1 MHSLS
6 SKRCRTTLLA
16 AAVLLTAAPLLPAGE
31 QPRKFLEGLR
41 DRQYYDVA
49 LDYLELARQNPAID
63 KQFKEV
69 IDYEAGV
76 TLWEAAGINRS
87 LPQREKQ
94 LGEAKERFDKFLSGH
109 GDHPL
114 APAARRYLARV
125 LVGRGRVKVEMAAQP
140 TRRDAERATLTSEA
154 RELYKEA
161 AKQLAAL
168 EQAAIQ
174 TLKKFP
180 TKLDDMTEAQKEA
193 VEQARGELLETR
205 LDLARIP
212 LLLADT
218 YPPGSAERNEQIQ
231 QAAKQYK
238 SLYEKYG
245 GRMAGLVAKV
255 QEARCYK
262 ELGEHKKALEALE
275 EILLL
280 PDDGELRD
288 LKNDAIVVQMETALL
303 PKLNNYDLALET
315 FQKWSSTARPVDENS
330 REGLAIKYLAA
341 EAYLGKAKSLAE
353 GDRERNRLLVA
364 AKKLLEYVGRFP
376 GEHQSKAKSLLASK
390 DFVGEQAEVGEPTNF
405 QEANQ
410 RARDALEE
418 MARIDSDLRDEQD
431 AAKKKEL
438 EKQLIKARQDALR
451 YYQLALQWRPEDLKS
466 DELNDLRYFLAYL
479 YWTEERYHEACVVAE
494 FIARRYPQHAKARS
508 AARLAL
514 SGYGRLFN
522 AAMAAAND
530 ADLNAALNN
539 PDTPKEEAD
548 RLSAEK
554 EHWTAQRQF
563 ASDRMVSI
571 ADYMA
576 NRWSGEP
583 DADEG
588 WMTLLRVAVINR
600 DVEQTLAY
608 LAKIPV
614 DSARRGEAELLAGQ
628 ALWRSYLEVMRE
640 PEEQRPAEAER
651 QKMVTEAHK
660 ILQEGLNRMRK
671 AVEAGA
677 PVTYTVASAALSLA
691 QIDVAEGRAAEA
703 VKLLE
708 DPKLGP
714 LTLVHNKDPLAT
726 QNPNFT
732 VETYKTALQC
742 YVGVRNLDRAEQI
755 VEELEAAI
763 AELGDSEAGR
773 RLTTIYI
780 QLGRDLQEQL
790 ERLRSEKREE
800 QIEQVSKGFE
810 LFLTKIS
817 QRDKGNTFSSL
828 LWVAET
834 FSSLAAGFDTGGTT
848 LTPEARNYY
857 DKAADTYRRILH
869 NIDKPEFKAPANAT
883 DAIKIRLAR
892 TLRRLGQYKEAL
904 SLLYSVLKDRPNMV
918 EAQFEAAY
926 TYQAWG
932 EQRPAY
938 YGIAISGSQ
947 QYKEIWGWS
956 TLSRKLIRSTDREE
970 HANRFHEARYNLN
983 LCLYLWALKETEAAA
998 RDKKLN
1004 QTKADIQA
1012 IARLFP
1018 QMGGREWYNK
1028 YNDLYK
1034 KIQKALGERV
1044 TGLPLP
1050 AKEKPA
1056 AEKVTA
1062 AGQ

>member
-1 MHSLS
+1 MHNPTF
-6 SKRCRTTLLA
+6 KRYSFTLLA
-16 AAVLLTAAPLLPAGE
+16 AAVLSMAASAVCGGE
-31 QPRKFLEGLR
+31 QPRKFLAALR
-41 DRQYYDVA
+41 DQQYYDVA
-49 LDYLELARQNPAID
+49 LDYLELARNNPSID
-63 KQFKEV
+63 KEFKEV

-76 TLWEAAGINRS
+76 TLWEAAGVNRS
-87 LPQREKQ
+87 LPGREKQ
-94 LGEAKERFDKFLSGH
+94 LGEAKERFDKFLSGR

-140 TRRDAERATLTSEA
+140 TRREAEKATLLSEA
-154 RELYKEA
+154 RELYQQA
-161 AKQLAAL
+161 AKQFAAL

-180 TKLDDMTEAQKEA
+180 PKLDDMTEAQKEA

-218 YPPGSAERNEQIQ
+218 YPPGSAERKQHIT
-231 QAAKQYK
+231 QAAKHYK
-238 SLYEKYG
+238 ELYDKYS
-245 GRMAGLVAKV
+245 GRLAGLVARV

-262 ELGEHKKALEALE
+262 ELGEDKKALEALE

-288 LKNDAIVVQMETALL
+288 LKNEAVVVQMEVALL
-303 PKLNNYDLALET
+303 PKLNNYDMAVET
-315 FQKWSSTARPVDENS
+315 YQKWASTARPIDENS
-330 REGLAIKYLAA
+330 REGMAIKFLAA
-341 EAYLGKAKSLAE
+341 KAYLGKAKSGA
-353 GDRERNRLLVA
+353 GTDRERAKLLVSA
-364 AKKLLEYVGRFP
+364 RKLLENVARVP
-376 GEHQSKAKSLLASK
+376 GEHQSEAKSLLSSK
-390 DFVGEQAEVGEPTNF
+390 EFVGEQAELGEPTNF
-405 QEANQ
+405 AEANQ
-410 RARDALEE
+410 RAREALEE
-418 MARIDSDLRDEQD
+418 MARLDSDLRDEQD

-438 EKQLIKARQDALR
+438 EQQLVKARKDALR
-451 YYQLALQWRPEDLKS
+451 YYQLALQWRPDDLKI
-466 DELNDLRYFLAYL
+466 DDLNDLRYFLAYL
-479 YWTEERYHEACVVAE
+479 YWAEERYHEACVVAE
-494 FIARRYPQHAKARS
+494 FIAKRYPQHSKARS

-530 ADLNAALNN
+530 PDLNAALQN
-539 PDTPKEEAD
+539 PDTPKD
-548 RLSAEK
+548 RVAQLEAEK
-554 EHWTAQRQF
+554 QHWTQERQF
-563 ASDRMVSI
+563 ASDRMVAI
-571 ADYMA
+571 ADYIA

-608 LAKIPV
+608 LAKIPL
-614 DSARRGEAELLAGQ
+614 DSGRRGEAELLAGQ
-628 ALWRSYLEVMRE
+628 ALWRNYLEVMRE
-640 PEEQRPAEAER
+640 PEEQRPPESERKKMVAEAR
-651 QKMVTEAHK
+651 KV
-660 ILQEGLNRMRK
+660 LDEGLARMRK

-691 QIDVAEGRAAEA
+691 QIEVAEGRAEQA
-703 VKLLE
+703 VKLLQ

-714 LTLVHNKDPLAT
+714 LTLVHNKDPLST

-732 VETYKTALQC
+732 VETYKAALQS
-742 YVGVRNLDRAEQI
+742 YVGVRDLDRAEQI

-763 AELGDSEAGR
+763 AESGDSEAGR

-790 ERLRSEKREE
+790 ERLRSEKRNE

-834 FSSLAAGFDTGGTT
+834 FNSLGQGFDTGGAT
-848 LTPEARNYY
+848 LTAEARNYY
-857 DKAADTYRRILH
+857 EKAADTYRRILL
-869 NIDKPEFKAPANAT
+869 NIDKPEFKAPANST
-883 DAIKIRLAR
+883 DAIKVRLAR
-892 TLRRLGQYKEAL
+892 TLRKLGQFKEAL
-904 SLLYSVLKDRPNMV
+904 SLLYSVLKERPNMV

-932 EQRPAY
+932 EQRPPY

-956 TLSRKLIRSTDREE
+956 ALSRKLIRSPQHSE
-970 HANRFHEARYNLN
+970 AFHEARYNLN
-983 LCLYLWALKETEAAA
+983 LCLYQWALKETEAAA
-998 RDKKLN
+998 REKKLN
-1004 QTKADIQA
+1004 QSKNDIQA

-1034 KIQKALGERV
+1034 KIQKALGEKV
-1044 TGLPLP
+1044 TGLPPP
-1050 AKEKPA
+1050 AKDKPA

-1062 AGQ
+1062 AG